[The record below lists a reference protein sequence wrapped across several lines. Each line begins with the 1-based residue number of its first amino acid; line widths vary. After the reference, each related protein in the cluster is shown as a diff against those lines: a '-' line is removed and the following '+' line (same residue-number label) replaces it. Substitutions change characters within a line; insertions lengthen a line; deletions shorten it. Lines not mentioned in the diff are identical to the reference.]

1 MARTKKELKDQ
12 ESQLDCGTVDQ
23 SAAAGADGVSLES
36 GDTPGTPSPS
46 EL

>member
-12 ESQLDCGTVDQ
+12 EPQLNSGIVDQ
-23 SAAAGADGVSLES
+23 SAAAGADGVSLEP
-36 GDTPGTPSPS
+36 GDAPGTPSPS